1 MIIIMNYA
9 QMKLPDTS
17 LLLQHCQHPVF
28 NKGKQTASTL
38 LFQIDRDHTATVS
51 CHYATNAPIVSPP
64 LSPRVFVLIRTH
76 CHW

>member
-1 MIIIMNYA
+1 MIIIMSYA

-38 LFQIDRDHTATVS
+38 LFQIEGDHT

>member
-1 MIIIMNYA
+1 MIIIMSYA

-17 LLLQHCQHPVF
+17 LLLQHCPHPVF

-38 LFQIDRDHTATVS
+38 LFQIEGDHT
-51 CHYATNAPIVSPP
+51 CHYANNAPIVSPS